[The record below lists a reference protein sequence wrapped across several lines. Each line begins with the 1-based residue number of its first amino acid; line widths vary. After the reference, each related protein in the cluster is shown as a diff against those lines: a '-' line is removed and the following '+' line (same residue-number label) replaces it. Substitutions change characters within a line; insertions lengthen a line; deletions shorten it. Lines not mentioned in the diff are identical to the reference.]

1 MPAAVHIGTS
11 GYVYKHWKGV
21 FYPEKLPTGQWLEF
35 YCRHFR
41 TVELNNSFYRLPTRE
56 MFENW
61 KSNE

>member
-21 FYPEKLPTGQWLEF
+21 FYPEKLPIGQWLEF

-41 TVELNNSFYRLPTRE
+41 TVVA
-56 MFENW
+56 
-61 KSNE
+61 